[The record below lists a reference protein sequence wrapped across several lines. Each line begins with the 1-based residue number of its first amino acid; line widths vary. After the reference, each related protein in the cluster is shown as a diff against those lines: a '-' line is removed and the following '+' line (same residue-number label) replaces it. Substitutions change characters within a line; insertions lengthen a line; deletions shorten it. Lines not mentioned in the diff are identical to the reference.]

1 MHSSIGRMALTAM
14 LGLTASMTVQGT
26 PTLLQRING
35 YTLSSGQL
43 VQFNTLAFDQ
53 GRVLEVGDGATLAR
67 KYREAKRIDGRGR
80 TVLPGLIDA
89 HGHVLDL
96 GMQNTQIQLVETTS
110 LAEAQQRIRA
120 YSRTHPENSWL
131 LGGGW
136 NQVLWKLGRFP
147 LASELDQATGDRPAV
162 LWRIDGHAEWLNTRA
177 VRLAEI
183 TRATPDPVGG
193 RIERDGD
200 GNPNGVL
207 IDKALDLVERIVPP
221 PTDAERRAAFAQM
234 NSVGLPQNRMPGAP
248 AGRSS
253 SAAIWPT
260 VGALLCTLSMIRETG
275 GLRGALEGAARRAAQ

>member
-67 KYREAKRIDGRGR
+67 KYREAKRIDGHGR

-120 YSRTHPENSWL
+120 YSRTHPEEL
-131 LGGGW
+131 LVTRRRLEPGI
-136 NQVLWKLGRFP
+136 VETRTL
-147 LASELDQATGDRPAV
+147 PA
-162 LWRIDGHAEWLNTRA
+162 R
-177 VRLAEI
+177 
-183 TRATPDPVGG
+183 
-193 RIERDGD
+193 
-200 GNPNGVL
+200 
-207 IDKALDLVERIVPP
+207 
-221 PTDAERRAAFAQM
+221 Q
-234 NSVGLPQNRMPGAP
+234 
-248 AGRSS
+248 
-253 SAAIWPT
+253 
-260 VGALLCTLSMIRETG
+260 
-275 GLRGALEGAARRAAQ
+275 